1 VLGYVTPWNA
11 HGYDVAKSW
20 GGKFSLVAPVWLQA
34 GLRIRIHS
42 IRIQHFKL
50 DTDPDPGFDDQ
61 KCKKNLLLK
70 KKVFGSKTTI
80 YLSLGLFKN
89 VQVTEEVLSSQKRA
103 SSTSKHEMF

>member
-42 IRIQHFKL
+42 IRIQHFRL
-50 DTDPDPGFDDQ
+50 NTDPDPIRVQGFDD
-61 KCKKNLLLK
+61 
-70 KKVFGSKTTI
+70 
-80 YLSLGLFKN
+80 
-89 VQVTEEVLSSQKRA
+89 
-103 SSTSKHEMF
+103 